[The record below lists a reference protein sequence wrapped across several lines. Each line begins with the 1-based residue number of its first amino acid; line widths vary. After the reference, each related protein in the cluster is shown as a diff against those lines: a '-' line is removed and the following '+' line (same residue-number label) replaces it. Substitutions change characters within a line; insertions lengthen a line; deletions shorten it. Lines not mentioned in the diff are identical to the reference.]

1 MKILRSVSD
10 FKNFRSEIASDKK
23 IGFVPTM
30 GALHAGHVS
39 LIKKCREQNDVAI
52 VSTFVNP
59 AQFLPGEDLQS
70 YPKNESGDVKICESC
85 GVDGIFI
92 PNAEEIYGSY
102 EPTVIAPKPLSE
114 ILEGKS
120 RPGHFDGVLTVL
132 NKFFNLARPHNV
144 YMGKKDAQQLFIVQN
159 MVRSFFMNINIV
171 PCEIVRES
179 DGLALSSR
187 NAYLDEEEK
196 LLALKLSRSL
206 QNASALVKKGEI
218 SLNIIREKMLAALEP
233 LKVDYIAFVD
243 HKFNEI
249 SQIKPADSIILL
261 AAKVGKTRLIDNI
274 WL

>member
-1 MKILRSVSD
+1 MSVYG
-10 FKNFRSEIASDKK
+10 KAS
-23 IGFVPTM
+23 
-30 GALHAGHVS
+30 
-39 LIKKCREQNDVAI
+39 
-52 VSTFVNP
+52 
-59 AQFLPGEDLQS
+59 QF
-70 YPKNESGDVKICESC
+70 
-85 GVDGIFI
+85 
-92 PNAEEIYGSY
+92 
-102 EPTVIAPKPLSE
+102 
-114 ILEGKS
+114 
-120 RPGHFDGVLTVL
+120 H
-132 NKFFNLARPHNV
+132 
-144 YMGKKDAQQLFIVQN
+144 
-159 MVRSFFMNINIV
+159 FFMNINIV

-196 LLALKLSRSL
+196 LLALKLSSSL
-206 QNASALVKKGEI
+206 QNAIALVKKGEI